1 MTGLRPI
8 SILLLAAA
16 TSANAA
22 PFYVVVNEANSISS
36 LSYGELSDLFLKKS
50 SRWADGSQVEPVD
63 QRESSPVRE
72 IFTRNAHRKSEAAVR
87 AFWQLRIF
95 SGRDVPPPEKSSDA
109 EVIAYVRNNPN
120 GIGYVSGDTSTA
132 GVKVVAVH
140 P

>member
-1 MTGLRPI
+1 MIGLRLI
-8 SILLLAAA
+8 SILLLAGA
-16 TSANAA
+16 TPANA
-22 PFYVVVNEANSISS
+22 FYVVVNEANPISS
-36 LSYGELSDLFLKKS
+36 LSYSELSDLFLKKS
-50 SRWADGSQVEPVD
+50 SRWNDGGLVEPVD

-72 IFTRNAHRKSEAAVR
+72 TFNRDVHRKSAAAVR

-95 SGRDVPPPEKSSDA
+95 SGRDVPPPEKGSDA

-120 GIGYVSGDTSTA
+120 AIGYISASASAA

>member
-1 MTGLRPI
+1 MIGLRLI
-8 SILLLAAA
+8 SILLLAGA
-16 TSANAA
+16 TPANA
-22 PFYVVVNEANSISS
+22 FYVVVNAANPISS
-36 LSYGELSDLFLKKS
+36 LSYSELSDLFLKKS
-50 SRWADGSQVEPVD
+50 SRWNDGGLVEPVD

-72 IFTRNAHRKSEAAVR
+72 TFNRDVHRKSAAAVR

-95 SGRDVPPPEKSSDA
+95 SGRDVPPPEKGSDA

-120 GIGYVSGDTSTA
+120 AIGYISASASAA

>member
-1 MTGLRPI
+1 MIGLQLI
-8 SILLLAAA
+8 ATLLLAGA
-16 TSANAA
+16 TNAA

-36 LSYGELSDLFLKKS
+36 LSYDELSDFFLKKS
-50 SRWADGSQVEPVD
+50 SRWNDGGLVEPVD
-63 QRESSPVRE
+63 QRESTPVRE
-72 IFTRNAHRKSEAAVR
+72 IFTRNVHRKSEAAVR

-95 SGRDVPPPEKSSDA
+95 SGRDIPPLEKGSDA

-120 GIGYVSGDTSTA
+120 AIGYVSAATSMT

>member
-1 MTGLRPI
+1 MIGLQLI
-8 SILLLAAA
+8 ATLLLAGA
-16 TSANAA
+16 TPANAA

-36 LSYGELSDLFLKKS
+36 LSYDELSDFFLKKS
-50 SRWADGSQVEPVD
+50 SRWNHGGLVEPVD
-63 QRESSPVRE
+63 QRESTPVRE
-72 IFTRNAHRKSEAAVR
+72 IFTRNVHRKSAAAVR

-95 SGRDVPPPEKSSDA
+95 SGRDIPPPEKTSDA

-120 GIGYVSGDTSTA
+120 AIGYVSAAVSMA